1 MRNVLGTVIVVFSAL
16 VAGPIFAADL
26 VPVLATVDLVLVPP
40 PLRGPGLPTPM
51 VPPLIVL
58 GGIMGAAIWLAGRR
72 GTSLGAIGRRSI
84 YQQEKPPAF
93 GTGGFP
99 QLEPGNDRMADTV
112 GPADIELSKRSE
124 DSQDELPM
132 SADRVYDG
140 ISTRPEPR
148 TSFRHLIQ
156 YIQQVPDAAG

>member
-1 MRNVLGTVIVVFSAL
+1 
-16 VAGPIFAADL
+16 
-26 VPVLATVDLVLVPP
+26 
-40 PLRGPGLPTPM
+40 
-51 VPPLIVL
+51 
-58 GGIMGAAIWLAGRR
+58 MGAAIWLAGRR

-84 YQQEKPPAF
+84 YQQETFPAF
-93 GTGGFP
+93 GTGGSP
-99 QLEPGNDRMADTV
+99 RLEPGNDRMADTI

-132 SADRVYDG
+132 RAGRVYDG
-140 ISTRPEPR
+140 ISNRPEPR